1 MLMVGLHRNKLKYM
15 TSKFVLVTGA
25 SSGIGKEIA
34 IQLSKDFNV
43 VLHGRDLD
51 RLNHVKLLCSTFN
64 NHLIWQQDLNL
75 IDEIENSLTSF
86 LNHNDIEIDKF
97 VHCAGYM
104 KMVPLKMSSLEILTK
119 TLNTNVISASLIS
132 KILIQKKA
140 NNGALKAIVF
150 ISSNISNRGAKG
162 MSAYGASKGA
172 VDSLM
177 RCLAVELAPRIRV
190 NSVLPGAVITEMTQQ
205 IFDNEEVRTRMEA
218 SYPLGIG
225 EPNDIYQIVDFLLSN
240 RSKWITGQQFTVDG
254 GRSINISG

>member
-1 MLMVGLHRNKLKYM
+1 MG
-15 TSKFVLVTGA
+15 SKFVLVTGA

-51 RLNHVKLLCSTFN
+51 RLHQVKALCDASNHS
-64 NHLIWQQDLNL
+64 LIWQQDLNEVN
-75 IDEIENSLTSF
+75 EIENSLITF
-86 LNHNDIEIDKF
+86 LGNHEIEIDKY
-97 VHCAGYM
+97 VQCAGYM
-104 KMVPLKMSSLEILTK
+104 KMAPLKMSSLNILTK

-140 NNGALKAIVF
+140 NNGALRAIVF
-150 ISSNISNRGAKG
+150 ISSNISNMGAKG

-172 VDSLM
+172 LDSLM
-177 RCLAVELAPRIRV
+177 RCLAVELAPKTRV
-190 NSVLPGAVITEMTQQ
+190 NSVLPGAVVTEMTQN
-205 IFDNEEVRTRMEA
+205 IFDNEEVKLRMEA

-225 EPNDIYQIVDFLLSN
+225 EPNDIYQMVNFLLTN

-254 GRSINISG
+254 GRSIDISG

>member
-1 MLMVGLHRNKLKYM
+1 MR
-15 TSKFVLVTGA
+15 SKFVLVTGA

-34 IQLSKDFNV
+34 IQLSKDYNV

-51 RLNHVKLLCSTFN
+51 RLNEVSTLCDASN
-64 NHLIWQQDLNL
+64 RHLIWQQDLNAV
-75 IDEIENSLTSF
+75 IEIENSLISF
-86 LNHNDIEIDKF
+86 LGTHAIEIDKY
-97 VHCAGYM
+97 VQCAGYM
-104 KMVPLKMSSLEILTK
+104 KLAPLKMSTLDVLTK

-150 ISSNISNRGAKG
+150 ISSNISTMGAKG

-172 VDSLM
+172 LDTLM
-177 RCLAVELAPRIRV
+177 RCLAVELAPKTRV
-190 NSVLPGAVITEMTQQ
+190 NSVLPGAVVTEMTQK
-205 IFDNEEVRTRMEA
+205 IFDNEEVKTRMEA

-225 EPNDIYQIVDFLLSN
+225 QPNDIYQMVDFLLSH

>member
-1 MLMVGLHRNKLKYM
+1 MK
-15 TSKFVLVTGA
+15 SKFVLVTGA

-43 VLHGRDLD
+43 ILHGRDLD
-51 RLNHVKLLCSTFN
+51 RLNEVRTLCEGSN
-64 NHLIWQQDLNL
+64 QHLIWQQDLNTVN
-75 IDEIENSLTSF
+75 EIENSLITF
-86 LNHNDIEIDKF
+86 LGNHAIEVDKY
-97 VHCAGYM
+97 VQCAGYM
-104 KMVPLKMSSLEILTK
+104 KMAPLKMSTLEVLTK

-132 KILIQKKA
+132 KILIQKKT

-150 ISSNISNRGAKG
+150 ISSNISTMGAKG

-172 VDSLM
+172 LDTLM
-177 RCLAVELAPRIRV
+177 RCLAVELAPKTRV
-190 NSVLPGAVITEMTQQ
+190 NSVLPGAVVTEMTQK
-205 IFDNEEVRTRMEA
+205 IFDNEEVKTRMEA

-225 EPNDIYQIVDFLLSN
+225 EPNDIYQMVDFLLSD

>member
-1 MLMVGLHRNKLKYM
+1 MG
-15 TSKFVLVTGA
+15 SKFVLVTGA

-34 IQLSKDFNV
+34 TQLSKDYNV

-51 RLNHVKLLCSTFN
+51 RLNHVKALCDPSN
-64 NHLIWQQDLNL
+64 HHLIWQQDLN
-75 IDEIENSLTSF
+75 EVNVIENSLITF
-86 LNHNDIEIDKF
+86 LGNHEIEIDNY
-97 VHCAGYM
+97 VQCAGYM
-104 KMVPLKMSSLEILTK
+104 KMAPLKMSTLDILTK

-150 ISSNISNRGAKG
+150 ISSNISNMGAKG

-172 VDSLM
+172 LDTLM
-177 RCLAVELAPRIRV
+177 RCLAVELAPKIRV
-190 NSVLPGAVITEMTQQ
+190 NSVLPGAVLTEMTQI
-205 IFDNEEVRTRMEA
+205 IFENEEVKARMEA

-254 GRSINISG
+254 GRSIDISG